1 MGRRASSSINA
12 TAIVGIIAVIAILVG
27 VGVILLN
34 KKGETF
40 ENIAPLLVQEAL
52 ENGNS
57 LRGNEYH
64 VEGKLLAR
72 WPREEGAVVE
82 ILVEETGKKTHF
94 PIVVPADVSSVN
106 FEREQ
111 RYAFKIKFGDGGVAI
126 ATDVKRR

>member
-27 VGVILLN
+27 VGFIILN
-34 KKGETF
+34 RKGETF
-40 ENIAPLLVQEAL
+40 EDVAPLLVQEAL

-57 LRGNEYH
+57 LRGNEYR
-64 VEGKLLAR
+64 VEGKLLTR

-82 ILVEETGKKTHF
+82 ILVEETGKSTHF
-94 PIVVPADVSSVN
+94 PIIVPANVSSVN

-126 ATDVKRR
+126 ATDVKRL

>member
-27 VGVILLN
+27 VGFIILN
-34 KKGETF
+34 RKGETF
-40 ENIAPLLVQEAL
+40 EDVAPLLVQEAL

-57 LRGNEYH
+57 LRGNEYR
-64 VEGKLLAR
+64 VEGKLLTR

-82 ILVEETGKKTHF
+82 ILVEETGKSTHF
-94 PIVVPADVSSVN
+94 PIIVPANVSSVN

-126 ATDVKRR
+126 ATDVKQL